1 MYWQSSCTQKSR
13 QVTKLLWSRS
23 LIWALIPFPWGFV
36 KLTWECQCHC
46 VSRSSSSCLGSSR
59 CFYTRSPGS
68 AEFWS
73 QSNTGPLSLSSL
85 NSRGKWAVPGSPGL
99 IFPACTISF
108 SAASYCPDRE
118 AWLPSEHSPLP
129 HECFESKL
137 SEFITSTERWKRME
151 WARTLDF
158 SCRTPCLCR
167 QDRICK
173 HTLDY
178 PRCQIQQRASKFAK
192 SKGRVSATCS
202 PKSRCRH
209 SRARTAESLQGLT
222 SYPSAAES
230 GAPWCSPKTVL
241 LSFPPPAPPPRP

>member
-1 MYWQSSCTQKSR
+1 MKQ
-13 QVTKLLWSRS
+13 
-23 LIWALIPFPWGFV
+23 
-36 KLTWECQCHC
+36 TWECQRHC
-46 VSRSSSSCLGSSR
+46 LSRSSSSCLGSSC
-59 CFYTRSPGS
+59 CFFKRSLGS

-73 QSNTGPLSLSSL
+73 QSNTWHSHPPPPQ
-85 NSRGKWAVPGSPGL
+85 NSGGKWDAPGSPGL
-99 IFPACTISF
+99 FFPACTISF
-108 SAASYCPDRE
+108 SAVSYRPDRE
-118 AWLPSEHSPLP
+118 AWLQSESSPLP

-167 QDRICK
+167 QDGICK

-192 SKGRVSATCS
+192 SKGRVSATCP

-209 SRARTAESLQGLT
+209 SRAGSAESLQGLT
-222 SYPSAAES
+222 SYPSAVEFRA
-230 GAPWCSPKTVL
+230 WCSPKTRLLLFFSPTPDPVL
-241 LSFPPPAPPPRP
+241 SLLGIIHTDNVLQKEKFQ